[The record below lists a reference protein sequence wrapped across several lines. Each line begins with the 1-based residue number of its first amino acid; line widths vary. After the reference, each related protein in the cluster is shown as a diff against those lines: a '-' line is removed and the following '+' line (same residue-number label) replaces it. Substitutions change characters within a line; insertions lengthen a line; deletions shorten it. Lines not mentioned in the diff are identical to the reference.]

1 MDSIRNTENMNEP
14 STRVGRLLSS
24 LFRLVNILRKTI
36 VNIVFFSLLLIFI
49 VALSADNEQITVP
62 DQTALVLDISGDI
75 VEQKH
80 LVDPMDTFVNE
91 AFDQKPDSQE
101 VLLNDI
107 VEVIN
112 SAKSDDRVKVLVLK
126 LERMGSSGL
135 TKLDVIGRQLIDFR
149 ESGKKIIAIGD
160 QFNQDQYYL
169 ASFADEIW
177 LNPNGYLLLD
187 GYGRYQL
194 YYKSAL
200 DKLEISQ
207 HIFRV
212 GTYKSAVEPYMRD
225 DMSDAAKEANQ
236 AWLDELWAHYKESV
250 AKQRGLSVDNF
261 DESTESLITKLRE
274 VDGKI
279 ADYAL
284 KNQWVDQLKSREAV
298 LNDLTQLVGT
308 PKYQRIGFEDYLK
321 TIKPVFPI
329 KNPTSDKVAIIV
341 AKGTILDGKQK
352 PGIIGGDSTA
362 ELLKKAR
369 KNKQVKAVVLRVDS
383 PGGSAY
389 ASDIIRQEIE
399 LLKQSGKPVV
409 ASMGT
414 YAASGGYWIS
424 APADKIIAAPT
435 TITGSIGIFGFF
447 MTFENTLSKLGINT
461 DGVGTTEFAGLG
473 LTRALSPQMQ
483 QVFQMGIERGYKD
496 FITLVADNR
505 NMTLEQVDTIAQ
517 GRVWTGTKAKELG
530 LVDELGDIND
540 AITIAADLAKLD
552 SYDTLLIEQELSS
565 KDRFLESLVGQAL
578 VFLPESAETAP
589 YSSGP
594 IRKLLNKLASEFTAI
609 EQLNDPQGLY
619 SLCLKCE
626 I

>member
-1 MDSIRNTENMNEP
+1 MNEQ
-14 STRVGRLLSS
+14 STRLGRLLSS
-24 LFRLVNILRKTI
+24 LFSLVNILRKTI

-62 DQTALVLDISGDI
+62 NKTALVLDISGDI

-91 AFDQKPDSQE
+91 AFDQKPETQE
-101 VLLNDI
+101 VLLDDI
-107 VEVIN
+107 LDVIN
-112 SAKSDDRVKVLVLK
+112 SAKFDDRVKVLVLK
-126 LERMGSSGL
+126 LERMGNSGI
-135 TKLDVIGRQLIDFR
+135 TKLDLIGQQLVNFR
-149 ESGKKIIAIGD
+149 ESGKKIIAVGD

-236 AWLDELWAHYKESV
+236 AWLDELWTHYKESV
-250 AKQRGLSVDNF
+250 AQQRGFTVNNF
-261 DESTESLITKLRE
+261 DESVESLITKLRE

-279 ADYAL
+279 AEYAL
-284 KNQWVDQLKSREAV
+284 KNQWVDHLKSREAI
-298 LNDLTQLVGT
+298 LNDLTALIGT
-308 PKYQRIGFEDYLK
+308 AKYQRIGFEDYLK

-329 KNPTSDKVAIIV
+329 ENPTSDKVAIIV

-352 PGIIGGDSTA
+352 PGTIGGDSTA
-362 ELLKKAR
+362 ELIKKAR
-369 KNKQVKAVVLRVDS
+369 KNKHVKAVVLRVDS

-447 MTFENTLSKLGINT
+447 MTFEKTLSKLGINT

-473 LTRALSPQMQ
+473 LTRAISPQMH

-496 FITLVADNR
+496 FLTLVANNR
-505 NMTLEQVDTIAQ
+505 DMSIEQVDAIAQ
-517 GRVWTGTKAKELG
+517 GRVWTGAKAKELG
-530 LVDELGDIND
+530 LVDELGDLKD
-540 AITIAADLAKLD
+540 AITIAADLAKLEK
-552 SYDTLLIEQELSS
+552 YDTLLVEQEMSS
-565 KDRFLESLVGQAL
+565 KDRFLENLVGQSM
-578 VFLPESAETAP
+578 VFLPASTETVP

-594 IRKLLNKLASEFTAI
+594 IRTLLNKLASEFSAI